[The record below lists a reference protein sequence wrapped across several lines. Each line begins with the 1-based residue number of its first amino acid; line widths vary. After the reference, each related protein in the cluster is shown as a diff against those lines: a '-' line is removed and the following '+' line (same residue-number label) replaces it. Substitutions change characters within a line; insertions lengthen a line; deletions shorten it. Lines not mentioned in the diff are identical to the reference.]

1 MASTR
6 NRKWMLAGLFVT
18 LAWCGRDRV
27 RAKAGTVSTGP
38 VVPVSRTEANATQ
51 DRRGAY
57 EQETVLNT
65 ANVAGIT
72 KKGQYNVDARLWAQ
86 SLYVHGVT
94 IAGVPYDLLIVATM
108 ANSVYAFDANVTG
121 GAALWSH
128 TALATTRTTYPGY
141 LGLPD
146 PDFYSEPI
154 GCMASPAADQAL
166 GVVFVACAN
175 STPACVL
182 YKLSVTS
189 GSVLASTVITGTA
202 TGTGDPTGGD
212 KVTGGVVTFYPDFEL
227 PRASLAIANGNVY
240 VSFGSYADNHPW
252 HGWIFAYDEATVAR
266 QAVLC
271 ITPNGYGGSVW
282 MGGGA
287 PAVDKSGNIYI
298 TTGNG
303 DYNGTTNFSNSIL
316 KLNGTTLAILDWWTP
331 SNFASLTTND
341 LDIASVRPMLVPD
354 STQVVSGGKEYKL
367 YSTSTT
373 CMGHLQGSA
382 SGCTAA
388 QVFSVNAFSPTEF
401 NGLYSEA
408 MARGRIY
415 FATSN
420 THTYGF
426 SVSGGVFNTTPTA
439 TAATRPF
446 PGDAL
451 SVSSNDTLSPLL
463 WAVTADIDTGDS
475 GMHIPVQGTLR
486 VFDGNTLVQLYSDAG
501 IGQQNKF
508 NPPLVPGNGKVYVA
522 SGSAVYVYGL

>member
-1 MASTR
+1 MDSTK
-6 NRKWMLAGLFVT
+6 NRKWMLAGLFIT
-18 LAWCGRDRV
+18 LAWCGRDGV
-27 RAKAGTVSTGP
+27 RAGTISTGP
-38 VVPVSRTEANATQ
+38 VVPVSRLEANATQ
-51 DRRGAY
+51 DRRGAF
-57 EQETVLNT
+57 EQETILN
-65 ANVAGIT
+65 ASNVGSIT

-86 SLYVHGVT
+86 PLYVHGVV
-94 IAGVPYDLLIVATM
+94 IGGVPYDLLIVATM
-108 ANSVYAFDANVTG
+108 GNSVYAFNANVTG
-121 GAALWSH
+121 GAALWSN
-128 TALATTRTTYPGY
+128 TAIATTRTTYPGY

-154 GCMASPAADQAL
+154 GCMGTPAVDQSL
-166 GVVFVACAN
+166 SVLFVVCVN
-175 STPACVL
+175 STPACVI
-182 YKLSVTS
+182 YKLSLTS

-252 HGWIFAYDEATVAR
+252 HGWVFSYDEATVTR
-266 QAVLC
+266 QAVWC
-271 ITPNGYGGSVW
+271 VTPSGYGGSVW

-287 PAVDKSGNIYI
+287 PAIDKSGNVYV

-303 DYNGTTNFSNSIL
+303 DYNGTSNFSNSIV
-316 KLNGTTLAILDWWTP
+316 KLSPALAVLDWWTP
-331 SNFASLTTND
+331 SNFATLVTND

-354 STQVVSGGKEYKL
+354 SSQVVSGGKEYKL
-367 YSTSTT
+367 YSTNTG
-373 CMGHLQGSA
+373 CMGHLQGGG
-382 SGCTAA
+382 SGCAAA

-426 SVSGGVFNTTPTA
+426 SVSGGVFNSTPVA

-451 SVSSNDTLSPLL
+451 SVSSNDTLNPLL

-486 VFDGNTLVQLYSDAG
+486 VFDGNTLVQLYADAG

-508 NPPLVPGNGKVYVA
+508 NPPLVVGGKVYVA